1 MSGNLYDVLQ
11 VDRNATLEEIK
22 LAFKRRALQVH
33 PDKGKVKISCGQ
45 GMHYVFLFDLY
56 RVSVS
61 DVLLCQA
68 MFSPQVVLRRPSIWS
83 AKHWRHWR
91 TQRPARGMTAAW
103 PAKQCAKH
111 GNGEHAALRLP
122 KRKVQRH
129 RRPTAAR
136 NPEGSQVLSQRHQ
149 ISRSQKEPKCWWKP
163 VIYWSSCLE
172 VCGMMSLPTSSLKSS
187 GWFWRNGW

>member
-1 MSGNLYDVLQ
+1 
-11 VDRNATLEEIK
+11 
-22 LAFKRRALQVH
+22 
-33 PDKGKVKISCGQ
+33 
-45 GMHYVFLFDLY
+45 MHYVFLFDLY

-122 KRKVQRH
+122 KRKVQRRH
-129 RRPTAAR
+129 RPTAAR

-149 ISRSQKEPKCWWKP
+149 ISRSQKEQSVDENPWSTEAVASRCAEWCHYQP
-163 VIYWSSCLE
+163 VLSKAAADSGE
-172 VCGMMSLPTSSLKSS
+172 MDGRTAPRRARHPRSTSSDSLKCTGDGAK
-187 GWFWRNGW
+187 GWGTRWAAQT

>member
-1 MSGNLYDVLQ
+1 MSWWGSF
-11 VDRNATLEEIK
+11 E
-22 LAFKRRALQVH
+22 
-33 PDKGKVKISCGQ
+33 VKYFFYLI
-45 GMHYVFLFDLY
+45 YIVF
-56 RVSVS
+56 
-61 DVLLCQA
+61 QWA
-68 MFSPQVVLRRPSIWS
+68 MFCCAKRCFHHPQVVLRRPSIWS

-91 TQRPARGMTAAW
+91 TQRPARGMTTAW

-111 GNGEHAALRLP
+111 GNGEHAALRLR

-149 ISRSQKEPKCWWKP
+149 ISRSQKEPNCWWKS